1 MISIKCLLIF
11 FTRTLGEDVVAP
23 ASIALKKLQVD
34 SFESLDVSDGCKQ
47 KSMKREVLKE
57 YITKEVLSLLRKFS
71 LNMKEKNT
79 NILMYRTSSQHGYQP
94 SQLDDLG

>member
-1 MISIKCLLIF
+1 MIIIKCLL
-11 FTRTLGEDVVAP
+11 TQTLGDDVVAP

-57 YITKEVLSLLRKFS
+57 YITKEVLSLLRRFFLRYERNKR
-71 LNMKEKNT
+71 LT
-79 NILMYRTSSQHGYQP
+79 Y
-94 SQLDDLG
+94 